1 MRTDLFI
8 VVLIGVIAVGLEHSN
23 ISKASAW
30 STTSTS
36 TLRYSNSIRS
46 RNLLPYS
53 FGPNNNHKSP
63 FSLYAST
70 PKEETVEKDVREGDK
85 GDVDKG
91 VGVGWMELDIE
102 KVRNDFSF
110 MNQIS
115 YASEITQALM
125 NDYNDENSDEDL
137 KRLIEAQLSHM
148 DGMRGF
154 FVTFLTSY
162 DNEESTSSSSSLPE
176 IVTNSITNCISNL
189 PRKERQDLISLI
201 IMNVVMPTATASM
214 HTDPKLSESSK
225 MTAQNGKMV
234 LQHVLQY
241 FDSKEEFNVGIKTY
255 ILDICQA
262 IYDVAID
269 STESETE
276 SEETD
281 KSSMDKTSTDYWK
294 LFFKNYNYQEEQRS
308 DIASTIQ
315 TFLS

>member
-1 MRTDLFI
+1 MRTDLII
-8 VVLIGVIAVGLEHSN
+8 VVLIGIIAVGLQHSN
-23 ISKASAW
+23 ISKATAW
-30 STTSTS
+30 STTTTSTS

-46 RNLLPYS
+46 RNLLSYL

-63 FSLYAST
+63 FLLYAST
-70 PKEETVEKDVREGDK
+70 PKEETVEKDVGAK
-85 GDVDKG
+85 GDDDG

-125 NDYNDENSDEDL
+125 NDYNDENSDEL

-162 DNEESTSSSSSLPE
+162 DNQSSSSSSLPE
-176 IVTNSITNCISNL
+176 IVTKSITDCISNL

-234 LQHVLQY
+234 LQHVLQF
-241 FDSKEEFNVGIKTY
+241 FDSTKEEEEFKVGIKTY

-269 STESETE
+269 STESE
-276 SEETD
+276 SEESD
-281 KSSMDKTSTDYWK
+281 KSKMDKTSTDYWK
-294 LFFKNYNYQEEQRS
+294 LFFKNYNYLEEQRG